1 MVRSAGGPARFH
13 KASKCVSLPAR
24 QLLSAKRATNTT
36 VCPSRRALILGTD
49 TRRRRRTGRWWRHW
63 SFPHPPVFR
72 EERDARRQSNNEKR
86 RRHEDQRVSSGRC
99 SACFPQDVCIFP
111 PALLLPDSSPCCCCC
126 WGSAVAERRQA
137 MTQARCTAFTC
148 RWHQTRLKSDITL
161 CRITCFYTHRHN
173 VCVQKEKSFNSL
185 LNRAW
190 SMMSL
195 RGSSCLSWNDNYI
208 FFLLNNFEF
217 YLKMILFFLNVA
229 LLLLCMVC
237 S

>member
-1 MVRSAGGPARFH
+1 MPIRCYPHRRISVESTSTMRTVPRVMVRSAGGPARFH

-99 SACFPQDVCIFP
+99 SACFPQDVCIFLRP
-111 PALLLPDSSPCCCCC
+111 CSYRTAVPAAAAAEAQLWQNDARLWRKHAARPSP
-126 WGSAVAERRQA
+126 AA
-137 MTQARCTAFTC
+137 
-148 RWHQTRLKSDITL
+148 DIK
-161 CRITCFYTHRHN
+161 R
-173 VCVQKEKSFNSL
+173 V
-185 LNRAW
+185 
-190 SMMSL
+190 
-195 RGSSCLSWNDNYI
+195 
-208 FFLLNNFEF
+208 
-217 YLKMILFFLNVA
+217 
-229 LLLLCMVC
+229 
-237 S
+237 